1 MRISFSTLFSLLA
14 AVCSFVYAAQSVK
27 AAGISDKR
35 KALGNYLNEKS
46 FVISDPHICGGVGS
60 ELRLTASLG
69 GEETESDH
77 LPLPGIQA
85 LSGIVVSKAVVHQP
99 SIDVPALLRA
109 GLGKAPHALA
119 EDLNL
124 DLFAGFPVPRIAT
137 AGDMLAMVEDDYYPV
152 ECSDQAFFLNAGIVF
167 DANEVQEHIEE
178 HAVPHSA
185 ALLARVRETQSP
197 YFTGALARVNASWQN
212 LGQNAKV
219 AAAKAGLRPPEANP
233 FMNNVAQAVEIVD
246 ALDRCAD
253 LCRKLAEP
261 GAIASSSLPVPF
273 EVKAGR
279 AVGFTEAPRGALFHD
294 LTLDAEGRVTHASIL
309 TPTAQNVANLEAD
322 MRLLAEKL
330 VADGAAED
338 VVRLEIE
345 KLVRAYDPCLSCSV
359 H

>member
-1 MRISFSTLFSLLA
+1 MDFALE
-14 AVCSFVYAAQSVK
+14 AV
-27 AAGISDKR
+27 
-35 KALGNYLNEKS
+35 
-46 FVISDPHICGGVGS
+46 
-60 ELRLTASLG
+60 
-69 GEETESDH
+69 
-77 LPLPGIQA
+77 
-85 LSGIVVSKAVVHQP
+85 
-99 SIDVPALLRA
+99 
-109 GLGKAPHALA
+109 
-119 EDLNL
+119 
-124 DLFAGFPVPRIAT
+124 DLFRGFEVPDIAT

-246 ALDRCAD
+246 ALRTAAPTCA
-253 LCRKLAEP
+253 A
-261 GAIASSSLPVPF
+261 SLPSRRHRQLQP
-273 EVKAGR
+273 AR
-279 AVGFTEAPRGALFHD
+279 ALRGEGGARRGFHEAPRGALFHD

-345 KLVRAYDPCLSCSV
+345 KLV
-359 H
+359 